1 MTVIAVYRLLNV
13 IFQILPVLSKVKN
26 NMHEM
31 VSFSPEDVIF
41 LLNKWDTISHED
53 DDQLEKFIE
62 ETKECLHQ
70 WWREVDDS
78 CIFRVSASKVLL
90 YYRLKTNMCATK
102 NIPNTLHLSNQNSIK
117 FPVFGLTAHG
127 AFGLVPSS

>member
-1 MTVIAVYRLLNV
+1 MAYV
-13 IFQILPVLSKVKN
+13 IFQILPVLSKVKSS
-26 NMHEM
+26 MHEM

-62 ETKECLHQ
+62 DTKKCLHQ

-78 CIFRVSASKVLL
+78 CIFRLSASKVF
-90 YYRLKTNMCATK
+90 
-102 NIPNTLHLSNQNSIK
+102 SIL
-117 FPVFGLTAHG
+117 FIG
-127 AFGLVPSS
+127 